1 MTPETSHTEFN
12 DDGSITVTTDTSESL
27 TTFNDDGSIT
37 NVLEVTDE
45 GGLISQ
51 KIIQN
56 TLFNEDGS
64 IDKLVTTETIDNK

>member
-1 MTPETSHTEFN
+1 MVPETSHRLFN
-12 DDGSITVTTDTSESL
+12 DDGSISVQTDTSKSL

-51 KIIQN
+51 KITQN

-64 IDKLVTTETIDNK
+64 IDKLVTTEAIDNK